1 MLKVRVFFFFA
12 CFSRSEAFR
21 LYVQFKSSGSTC
33 KECGYQ
39 EEGSEKNYKEYSTEG
54 KVREF

>member
-1 MLKVRVFFFFA
+1 MLKVRGFFP

-39 EEGSEKNYKEYSTEG
+39 GEGSEKNYKEYSTEG